1 MKRAFLPIRQP
12 QSVTSMIVGS
22 GLLANAFASQAD
34 NVLADSCI
42 YAAGV
47 SNSACQ
53 DRREFERERER
64 LLGAM
69 RSTSPDSPFIYFGTC
84 SIDDPE
90 AQKSAYVQHK
100 AAMESFVRE
109 RISYLIFRLPQLAGF
124 TPNPHTLLNYLF
136 SRIIRSERFQV
147 WGRAHRNLIDVDD
160 VVKIA
165 RDMVT
170 VEKAVRATI
179 NIANTR
185 SSSMFDIVRTMEEV
199 LGRRAIFDTIDQ
211 GNSYNID
218 TQRIMPALQR
228 CAISFSPCYLH
239 DVVRKYY
246 GHHV

>member
-1 MKRAFLPIRQP
+1 
-12 QSVTSMIVGS
+12 
-22 GLLANAFASQAD
+22 
-34 NVLADSCI
+34 
-42 YAAGV
+42 
-47 SNSACQ
+47 
-53 DRREFERERER
+53 
-64 LLGAM
+64 
-69 RSTSPDSPFIYFGTC
+69 
-84 SIDDPE
+84 
-90 AQKSAYVQHK
+90 
-100 AAMESFVRE
+100 
-109 RISYLIFRLPQLAGF
+109 
-124 TPNPHTLLNYLF
+124 
-136 SRIIRSERFQV
+136 
-147 WGRAHRNLIDVDD
+147 
-160 VVKIA
+160 
-165 RDMVT
+165 MVT